1 MTPRVAG
8 ADQGAWTALVLAG
21 RRAGAAD
28 PMAEAAGVA
37 EKCLVPVLGEPML
50 LRVLRTLADSAPIG
64 GIVVALAEAA
74 LPASLD
80 LPPPIAGR
88 VRAVG
93 CAASPSLTVLAAAEA
108 LGWPLPMLITTAD
121 HPLLTPA
128 MVEHFV
134 AASGEGASDLC
145 VAVARTEPLAVRF
158 PGMRRTV
165 YRFRDARVGGCN
177 LFAVRTPAGFA
188 AFRFWASLERQRKRP
203 WRIARAFGFR
213 PLLRYILGRL
223 PLAEAFATASRTAGL
238 TARPVIL
245 PWPEAAVDVDK
256 PADLTVAERILGDR
270 G

>member
-1 MTPRVAG
+1 MIAPA
-8 ADQGAWTALVLAG
+8 AAPDHGAWTALVLAG

-50 LRVLRTLADSAPIG
+50 RRVLRTLADSASIG
-64 GIVVALAEAA
+64 GIVVALADAA
-74 LPASLD
+74 LPAGLD
-80 LPPPIAGR
+80 LPEPIAGR

-93 CAASPSLTVLAAAEA
+93 CAASPSLTVLSAADA

-134 AASGEGASDLC
+134 AASGDGAADLA
-145 VAVARTEPLAVRF
+145 VAVARTEPLAARF
-158 PGMRRTV
+158 PGARRTA
-165 YRFRDARVGGCN
+165 YRFRDGRVGGCN

-188 AFRFWASLERQRKRP
+188 AFRFWAALERQRKQP
-203 WRIARAFGFR
+203 WRIAKAFGFR

-256 PADLTVAERILGDR
+256 PADLSVAERILGDR
-270 G
+270 R